1 VIVFVHGVPETA
13 ALWDK
18 LRAFLQRDSV
28 AVSLPGFGCARPAEF
43 AATHDAYVAWLCDEI
58 GRLGPP
64 VDLVGHDW
72 GAALTYRVARAHG
85 DLLRSWAADSAQM
98 VHPDYEWHEV
108 ARVWQT
114 PGEGEAFMEAYLS
127 LTPEDAAAVFE
138 RDAVP
143 HDDAVQLA
151 AATDETM
158 ASCILDLY
166 RSALPNPYS
175 NWDVPWAATPAR
187 GLVLNPTEDPFGV
200 VTMVEAVAE
209 VLGAK
214 IETVDGLGHWWM
226 LQDPPRA
233 AALLER
239 FWASLTE

>member
-1 VIVFVHGVPETA
+1 VKSRTRRTSNCVVTECTTRPVCRLTTVIVFVHGVPETA

-18 LRAFLQRDSV
+18 LRGFLQRDSV

-108 ARVWQT
+108 ARC
-114 PGEGEAFMEAYLS
+114 G
-127 LTPEDAAAVFE
+127 
-138 RDAVP
+138 R
-143 HDDAVQLA
+143 H
-151 AATDETM
+151 
-158 ASCILDLY
+158 
-166 RSALPNPYS
+166 
-175 NWDVPWAATPAR
+175 PAR
-187 GLVLNPTEDPFGV
+187 ARRSWRRTS
-200 VTMVEAVAE
+200 
-209 VLGAK
+209 
-214 IETVDGLGHWWM
+214 
-226 LQDPPRA
+226 R
-233 AALLER
+233 
-239 FWASLTE
+239 